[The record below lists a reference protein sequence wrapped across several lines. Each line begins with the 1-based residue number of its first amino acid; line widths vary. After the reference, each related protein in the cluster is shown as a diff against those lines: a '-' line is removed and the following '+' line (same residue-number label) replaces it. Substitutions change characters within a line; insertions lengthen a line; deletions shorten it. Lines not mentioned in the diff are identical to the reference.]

1 MGTCPAK
8 AQVGR
13 RLAAVV
19 TVPEPRLTI
28 RAIRPLASGLRA
40 LGHDPAPVLAA
51 AGIDTP
57 LLDDPD
63 ATVPM
68 GAGVA
73 FLAEAARRAGDP
85 NIGLH
90 LAERADLGSFDVHLY
105 AMLSSPTLGAAFERL
120 GRYQRLIH
128 ETTRVELAREGACAV
143 LRHRMPGGLA
153 APRQTAEFLVAA
165 WLRGGR
171 VATGEDWGP
180 LEVRFAHRRPD
191 DVREHAQVFRAPVHF
206 SAGENALVLPATLL
220 DRPCV
225 RADPAL
231 LAVLDRYAADRIA
244 RTPATSSFADRARA
258 GLVELLRDGNPGAS
272 RLAARLRM
280 SVRSLARGLAA
291 EGTSYR
297 ELLDHLRRET
307 AAHHLA
313 DDRVAIAEV
322 AFLLG
327 FADLS
332 AFYRAFKRWT
342 GKTPAEF
349 RRDPG

>member
-1 MGTCPAK
+1 MPA
-8 AQVGR
+8 
-13 RLAAVV
+13 
-19 TVPEPRLTI
+19 PEPRLTI
-28 RAIRPLASGLRA
+28 RAIRPLDSGLRA

-51 AGIDTP
+51 AGIDAR

-73 FLAEAARRAGDP
+73 FLTEAARRTDDP
-85 NIGLH
+85 DVGLH

-128 ETTRVELAREGACAV
+128 ETTRVELTREEDGAV

-153 APRQTAEFLVAA
+153 APRQSAEFLVAA
-165 WLRGGR
+165 WVRGGR
-171 VATGEDWGP
+171 VATGEDWTP
-180 LEVRFAHRRPD
+180 REVRFAHRRPD
-191 DVREHAQVFRAPVHF
+191 DTREHARLFRAPVRF
-206 SAGENALVLPATLL
+206 SAGENALVLPADLL

-244 RTPATSSFADRARA
+244 RAPAMPPRFADRARA
-258 GLVELLRDGNPGAS
+258 GLVELLRDGDPSAR
-272 RLAARLRM
+272 RLAARLKM
-280 SVRSLARGLAA
+280 SVRSLGRGLAA

-297 ELLDHLRRET
+297 GLLEQLRRET
-307 AAHHLA
+307 AARHLA

-342 GKTPAEF
+342 GRTPAEF